1 MFSVPLGIMF
11 GADVSQTPSP
21 RPKNI
26 SRSVLTHYVVPQL
39 TTAEYIRKS
48 LIAAY
53 LGNIVGALFVGLPAV
68 YIHLS
73 GYRYADID
81 ADLHSLES
89 GSGSNATKAETIREH
104 EVYRVP
110 TPKNDSD

>member
-11 GADVSQTPSP
+11 GADVSQSSSP
-21 RPKNI
+21 QPKHTLYGI
-26 SRSVLTHYVVPQL
+26 LTYYTTPQL